1 MSVKKPFVLTVM
13 DGWGHNPN
21 PQNNAVAMARTPNF
35 DRLWASFPHT
45 LLRTDG
51 PFVGLP
57 EGQMG
62 NSEVGHLNIG
72 AGRIVQMDI
81 TRIDQAIE
89 RGTFFDNAVLKQAMA
104 HARDGGA
111 LHLLGLVSDGGV
123 HAQLSHLFALL
134 ETAKREGAANVFVHC
149 FTDGRDTPPE
159 SGAGFIERLQARMT
173 ALGVGKIASVSG
185 RYYAMDRDKRW
196 RRVEKAYRAIVLGE
210 GVRAADPA
218 AAVRAS
224 YAAGVTDEFIEPA
237 VIVDAQGRPAGAVR
251 NGGAV
256 VFFNFR
262 ADRAR
267 QMTLALNDPATPLPG
282 NPARRQN
289 LRYATMTEYDKNYT
303 YPAAFPPEFPER
315 TLGEICASEGLAN
328 LRAAETE
335 KYPHVTYFFN
345 GGREKSF
352 DGEER
357 EMAPSPK
364 VATYDLQPEMNAA
377 GVCDIVVRG
386 IESGAFDLIV
396 VNFANGDMVGHT
408 GVIPAV
414 VQACETVD
422 GCLGRIEAALKL
434 SGGQWIVTADH
445 GNADL
450 LVDPA
455 TGKPHTYHTT
465 FPVPFILAG
474 GFRGKLRA
482 GGALR
487 DIAPTILGCLGVE
500 KPAEMTGRDLR
511 SPASAGESP
520 GPGERL

>member
-1 MSVKKPFVLTVM
+1 MSAKKPIVLTIM
-13 DGWGHNPN
+13 DGWGHNPS
-21 PQNNAVAMARTPNF
+21 PLNNAVAMARTPNF
-35 DRLWASFPHT
+35 DRLWAAYPHT

-57 EGQMG
+57 DGQMG

-81 TRIDQAIE
+81 TRIDEAIASAAI
-89 RGTFFDNAVLKQAMA
+89 FDNPVLQQAMA
-104 HARDGGA
+104 RARSRS

-134 ETAKREGAANVFVHC
+134 EMAKRESVANVYVHC
-149 FTDGRDTPPE
+149 FTDGRDTPPA

-173 ALGVGKIASVSG
+173 ALGAGKIASVSG
-185 RYYAMDRDKRW
+185 RYYAMDRDNRLQ
-196 RRVEKAYRAIVLGE
+196 RVEKAYRAIVLGE
-210 GVRAADPA
+210 GARAADPA

-224 YAAGVTDEFIEPA
+224 YAAGISDEFIEPV
-237 VIVDAQGRPAGAVR
+237 VIVDSDGRPAGAVR
-251 NGGAV
+251 DGDAV

-289 LRYATMTEYDKNYT
+289 LHYVTMTEYDRNYA
-303 YPAAFPPEFPER
+303 YPIVLPPEFPDR
-315 TLGEICASEGLAN
+315 TLGEICAGEGLLN

-345 GGREKSF
+345 GGREKPYA
-352 DGEER
+352 GEER

-364 VATYDLQPEMNAA
+364 VATYDLQPEMSAA
-377 GVCDIVVRG
+377 EVCGIVVRG

-408 GVIPAV
+408 GVIPAAV
-414 VQACETVD
+414 KACETVD
-422 GCLGRIEAALKL
+422 GCLGRIEAALKRT
-434 SGGQWIVTADH
+434 GGQWIVTADH

-450 LVDPA
+450 LIDPA
-455 TGKPHTYHTT
+455 TGEPHTYHTT
-465 FPVPFILAG
+465 FPVPFILASE
-474 GFRGKLRA
+474 FRGELHS
-482 GGALR
+482 GGSLR
-487 DIAPTILGCLGVE
+487 DIAPTILGCLGIE
-500 KPAEMTGRDLR
+500 KPSEMTGRDLR
-511 SPASAGESP
+511 STAAGGS
-520 GPGERL
+520 R